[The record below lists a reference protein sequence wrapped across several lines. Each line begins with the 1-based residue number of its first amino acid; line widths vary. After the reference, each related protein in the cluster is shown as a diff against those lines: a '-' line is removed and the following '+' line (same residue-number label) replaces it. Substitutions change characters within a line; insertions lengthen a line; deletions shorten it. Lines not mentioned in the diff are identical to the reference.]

1 MQPFR
6 SKENYPMKRTLF
18 GGTALLLILALSLVA
33 CAGGASQAAAPS
45 EAHIGDPTAGEK
57 IFASACAGCHGVK
70 GEGVPGMSQDM
81 TQSQLIDTKTVQ
93 ELVEFIKLGGVP
105 GEPPVMLPKGG
116 APSLSDQNLVDIV
129 AYIRSLQK

>member
-1 MQPFR
+1 
-6 SKENYPMKRTLF
+6 MKRTLF

-45 EAHIGDPTAGEK
+45 EAHIGDPIAGEK
-57 IFASACAGCHGVK
+57 IFASACAGCHGLK

-81 TQSQLIDTKTVQ
+81 TQSQLIDTKTDQ